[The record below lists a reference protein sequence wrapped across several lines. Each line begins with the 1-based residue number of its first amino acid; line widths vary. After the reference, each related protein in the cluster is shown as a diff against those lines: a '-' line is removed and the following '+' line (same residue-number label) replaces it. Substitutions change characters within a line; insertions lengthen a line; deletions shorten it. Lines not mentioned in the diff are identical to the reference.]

1 MIIIDDM
8 KTNILLHFS
17 LIFLTTVSLYSAQTY
32 RFIYNYRSVPDTLR
46 KDSIV
51 NEEMVLAVDSE
62 KSFFFN
68 LRKFISDSTM
78 TEDAKKGLMTMPD
91 QNIHTRYI
99 IKKNYSDSK
108 VSLITDEFSTAHK
121 FVITDERKLNWKL
134 LPQKEIIL
142 GYECQKAELIFG
154 GRIWCAWF
162 TETIPFHDGPYK
174 FRDLPG
180 LIVKI
185 EDSKGYHSF
194 QLKEVKKTILP
205 KIYNNIDVGE
215 NIRNFTINEF
225 TKFYKDF
232 RKDPAKDFRQRAMS
246 GEIYYESD
254 EQRSEHIRTVEK
266 IRKDRIKRDNN
277 IIEIEM
283 IKEP

>member
-1 MIIIDDM
+1 M
-8 KTNILLHFS
+8 KNFS
-17 LIFLTTVSLYSAQTY
+17 FLITFLFISSFYYAQSF
-32 RFIYNYRSVPDTLR
+32 RFIYNYRSIPDTLK
-46 KDSIV
+46 KDSII
-51 NEEMVLAVDSE
+51 NEEMVLAVDPE
-62 KSFFFN
+62 KSLFFS

-134 LPQKEIIL
+134 LPQKEIVL
-142 GYECQKAELIFG
+142 GYKCQKAELIFG
-154 GRIWCAWF
+154 GRIWSAWF

-180 LIVKI
+180 LIIKI

-194 QLKEVKKTILP
+194 ELKEVKKTISSE
-205 KIYNNIDVGE
+205 IYNNIDVGK
-215 NIRNFTINEF
+215 NIRNLTFSEF
-225 TKFYKDF
+225 IKFYKDF
-232 RKDPAKDFRQRAMS
+232 RKDPSQDFRQRAMS

-254 EQRSEHIRTVEK
+254 EKRSEHIRIVEK
-266 IRKDRIKRDNN
+266 LRKDRIKRDNN
-277 IIEIEM
+277 ILEIDM
-283 IKEP
+283 IKEL